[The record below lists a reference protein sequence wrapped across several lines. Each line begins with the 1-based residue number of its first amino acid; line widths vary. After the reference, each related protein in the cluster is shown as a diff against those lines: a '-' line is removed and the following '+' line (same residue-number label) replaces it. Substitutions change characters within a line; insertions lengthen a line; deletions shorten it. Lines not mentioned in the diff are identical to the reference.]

1 MDYSKKYLEEMFFFE
16 QEPTALNLVF
26 LFCYEY
32 NLFPQDEFDGVFIEK
47 HFLQT
52 KFNWFC
58 IKKGISASYC
68 PQKIFSQFGKLGVNL
83 TRLKDKSK
91 SFYKV
96 SANHLLNK

>member
-16 QEPTALNLVF
+16 QDPTPLNLVF
-26 LFCYEY
+26 LFCFDF
-32 NLFPQDEFDGVFIEK
+32 NLFPKDELDVVFVEK
-47 HFLQT
+47 SLLQT
-52 KFNWFC
+52 RFNWFC
-58 IKKGISASYC
+58 LKKGISVDYC